1 MNYMTK
7 LFTGLGS
14 MTASI
19 HNGVDSL
26 SASSLKSGIDSV
38 KQTTVKY
45 GTAMAQGYVSKRKPK
60 QLELDLKAKS

>member
-26 SASSLKSGIDSV
+26 SASSLKSSIDSV